1 MPVPRIVGGWD
12 LKDASMWR
20 ASGRSIALRNLAVS
34 AFALFLSFSVSTLGP
49 SWRCG

>member
-12 LKDASMWR
+12 PEDASMWR